1 MKWFKCKHSV
11 CSECGVHFEPVTGY
25 DEELSNLCFDHR
37 RLAARRNM
45 EISRA
50 VNWTKANLEKVLK
63 IIDDER
69 LENVDKYRSDINR
82 MEAAQQQN
90 YDPNRNFRGQGIPG
104 SIRAGEAVFC
114 NPFPL

>member
-25 DEELSNLCFDHR
+25 DEELSNLCFEHR

-69 LENVDKYRSDINR
+69 SENVDKYHPGVGG
-82 MEAAQQQN
+82 MKAAQQQK
-90 YDPNRNFRGQGIPG
+90 YDPDRNCAGQGIPG
-104 SIRAGEAVFC
+104 SARFVGDILGGVF
-114 NPFPL
+114 PR